1 MCNFS
6 LTVTF
11 GANDFPESKLLY
23 RLPEAAILDPGKAFP
38 LFGEMLQPDKKKQM
52 PTVKHIFFN
61 INLLFTKR
69 KTLSYNRIQYTTTCT
84 LLLTHKQKT
93 GRIPLFRK

>member
-52 PTVKHIFFN
+52 PTVKHIFFQHKPSLYETEN
-61 INLLFTKR
+61 TLIQSDTVYHNLHPPVDAQTK
-69 KTLSYNRIQYTTTCT
+69 NR
-84 LLLTHKQKT
+84 
-93 GRIPLFRK
+93 